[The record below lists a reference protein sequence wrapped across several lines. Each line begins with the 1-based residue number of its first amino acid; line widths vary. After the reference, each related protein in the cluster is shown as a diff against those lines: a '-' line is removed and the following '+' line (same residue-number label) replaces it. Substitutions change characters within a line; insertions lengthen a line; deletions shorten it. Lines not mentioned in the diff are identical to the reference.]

1 MEALLTAIAVWL
13 SANFPLPVTVPER
26 GLVSTTPV

>member
-13 SANFPLPVTVPER
+13 SANFPLPVT
-26 GLVSTTPV
+26 STILASNS